1 MIDCRLSIISRGKGW
16 ESNILQSAKMEV
28 GEGFAR
34 IYYQLDG
41 DDCTL
46 FLSSDRAEQVRRGSV
61 DLRLTFVA
69 NSKTACIIGDDALRG
84 GYEIFT
90 TRLDCIAKSMGVDA
104 RIEYLSGGDRERVN
118 LKIRAIAL
126 KKQ

>member
-1 MIDCRLSIISRGKGW
+1 
-16 ESNILQSAKMEV
+16 MEV

-46 FLSSDRAEQVRRGSV
+46 FLSSERAEQVRRGSV
-61 DLRLTFVA
+61 DLRLTFVM